1 MKCLKRGALACLLTT
16 MLIPLLLTA
25 PAAMATTKGHHTTG
39 DVPVPRA
46 RNLPGSGNNN
56 DSFSGVAAISTKN
69 VWAVGTYQNSN
80 QIEQTLIE
88 QWNGTSWSVVFSPNA
103 AHSDEDILNGVAAVS
118 ANDVWAVG
126 TYVNSNQIDQTL
138 IELWNGTKWSVM
150 PAPDVGSNSNWL
162 YGVTAVSASDVWAV
176 GQYADSNED
185 YQTLIEQWN
194 GQEWSVVPGPNV
206 GSNSNLL
213 YGVTAVSTSDV
224 WAVGT
229 YVDSNVVY
237 QTLIEQW
244 NGQAWSVVPSPNV
257 GLSYNTLSGVTAV
270 SASDVWA
277 VGYYYTKNDIS
288 NQALIEQWNG
298 SNWQAIASPG
308 VGVDNFLS
316 GVTAVS
322 ASDVWAVG
330 SDINK
335 KDIEQALIEQW
346 NGSKWQVI
354 ASPGVGV
361 GGFLD
366 GVAAV
371 SASDIWAVGFYE
383 YNKNLFI
390 MTLIEQ
396 WDGTKWSIVKSPDK

>member
-1 MKCLKRGALACLLTT
+1 MKRLKRGALACLLTT

-25 PAAMATTKGHHTTG
+25 PVAMAATKVHHTMG

-46 RNLPGSGNNN
+46 RNLPGSGNDN
-56 DSFSGVAAISTKN
+56 DSLSGVAAISTKN
-69 VWAVGTYQNSN
+69 VWAVGSYQNSN

-150 PAPDVGSNSNWL
+150 PAPDVGSNSNW
-162 YGVTAVSASDVWAV
+162 
-176 GQYADSNED
+176 
-185 YQTLIEQWN
+185 
-194 GQEWSVVPGPNV
+194 
-206 GSNSNLL
+206 L

-322 ASDVWAVG
+322 TSDMWAVG
-330 SDINK
+330 TDINK

-366 GVAAV
+366 GVVAV
-371 SASDIWAVGFYE
+371 SASDVWAVGFYE

-390 MTLIEQ
+390 RTLIEQ
-396 WDGTKWSIVKSPDK
+396 WDGTKWSIVKSPNK